1 MYTCTQSFESVACPL
16 ELVILS
22 RKFRIPEYE
31 QSSVFECSSFFQQ
44 NSLEVFQEL
53 HFHQL
58 MGIHIFFLIRN
69 SFIRNLYWDSQIA
82 KKLSV
87 LKPQRLRNLCF
98 SYHFLIIILK
108 I

>member
-16 ELVILS
+16 QLVILS

-53 HFHQL
+53 YFHQL
-58 MGIHIFFLIRN
+58 MGIHIFF
-69 SFIRNLYWDSQIA
+69 SY
-82 KKLSV
+82 KKLVYKKLV
-87 LKPQRLRNLCF
+87 LGQPNR
-98 SYHFLIIILK
+98 
-108 I
+108 